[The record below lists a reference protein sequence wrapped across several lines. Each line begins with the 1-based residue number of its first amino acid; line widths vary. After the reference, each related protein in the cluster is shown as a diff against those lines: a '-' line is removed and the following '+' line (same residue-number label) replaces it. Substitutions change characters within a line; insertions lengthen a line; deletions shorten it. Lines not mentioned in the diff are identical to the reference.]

1 MTYFQSKPS
10 TDISLNEIELTKIF
24 QEQYNDIFPN
34 IRNLNQNSFV
44 SLLEKQVTF
53 SLKILN
59 KTFSNFLIKKVQN
72 LFIKQYLND
81 RMIISN

>member
-34 IRNLNQNSFV
+34 IRNLNQNSFI
-44 SLLEKQVTF
+44 SILEKQVIL

-59 KTFSNFLIKKVQN
+59 KTFSNMLIKKN
-72 LFIKQYLND
+72 SKYIYKT
-81 RMIISN
+81 IP